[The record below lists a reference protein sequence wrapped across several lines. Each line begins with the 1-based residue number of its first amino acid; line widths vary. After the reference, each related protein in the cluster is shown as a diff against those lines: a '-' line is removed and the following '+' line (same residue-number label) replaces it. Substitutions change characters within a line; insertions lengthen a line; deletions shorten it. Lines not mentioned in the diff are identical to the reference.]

1 MAFFCMS
8 LDDIKSYPIYITHR
22 FSGCALARKPV
33 VTNQDPSILK
43 KKGIP
48 KTPSP
53 ATAASNPGDL
63 DPADPKDEKDV
74 LLSVLKVANGDRSL
88 VRFETKKKRWAG
100 GCWELGVAEKNSEL
114 GRSVC
119 PYIVIILYIYIRL
132 DL

>member
-1 MAFFCMS
+1 MLEKTGRHQPGSFE
-8 LDDIKSYPIYITHR
+8 L
-22 FSGCALARKPV
+22 
-33 VTNQDPSILK
+33 LK

-88 VRFETKKKRWAG
+88 VRFETKKKNGGLVVAG
-100 GCWELGVAEKNSEL
+100 S
-114 GRSVC
+114 
-119 PYIVIILYIYIRL
+119 
-132 DL
+132 